1 MRGGRVE
8 GTGLAAF
15 MVYGVLVWWLTFRL
29 RGSWRAF
36 VPPVVGVLGV
46 VAVGWMHLRLN
57 EWSGGRIYLQV
68 LQLLLYP
75 YGVMVGAVGVFIAAI
90 PMKAVGRR
98 DRKCHAC
105 LYDLR
110 GTKAAVCPE
119 CGERVLGP
127 GEVGEP

>member
-1 MRGGRVE
+1 VHV
-8 GTGLAAF
+8 AAF

-46 VAVGWMHLRLN
+46 VGVGWLHMRLN
-57 EWSGGRIYLQV
+57 DWSGGKIYLQV
-68 LQLLLYP
+68 LQVLLYP
-75 YGVMVGAVGVFIAAI
+75 YGAMVGAVGVFIAAI
-90 PMKAVGRR
+90 PVKAVGRR

-110 GTKAAVCPE
+110 GNETGVCPE
-119 CGERVLGP
+119 CGVGVLR
-127 GEVGEP
+127 VGETAGE